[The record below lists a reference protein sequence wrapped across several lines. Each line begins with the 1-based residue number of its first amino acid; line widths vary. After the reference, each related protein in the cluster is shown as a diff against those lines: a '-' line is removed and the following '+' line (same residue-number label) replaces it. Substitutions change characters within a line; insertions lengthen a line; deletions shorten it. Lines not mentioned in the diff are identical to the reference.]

1 MFRYKNSTVRDEQ
14 VSRPIQMNNYRSE
27 EEIELIRQSSL
38 LVGKTLAAIA
48 AMLKPGI
55 TTATIDDV
63 AEKFIRDNGGV
74 PAFKNYN
81 GFPKS
86 VCVSVNSQVVHGIP
100 GSYELKDGDV
110 VSVDCGVVMNSF
122 YGDSAYTFIIGEA
135 DDKVKRLLQVTK
147 ECLYKGIE
155 QALTGNR
162 VGDISHAVQ
171 EHAESNG
178 YSVVREL
185 VGHGVGRK
193 LHEKPEVPN
202 YGNAGSGKVLQEGM
216 TIAIE
221 PMINMGKRNVVQ
233 ERDGWTVRT
242 QDGLPSAHFE
252 HTVAVRK
259 EKAEI
264 LSTFDYIE
272 EVLTTNKEVTI

>member
-1 MFRYKNSTVRDEQ
+1 MFRYKSNSVTEE
-14 VSRPIQMNNYRSE
+14 SFPKPFQMDNYKSE

-48 AMLKPGI
+48 SMLKPGI
-55 TTATIDDV
+55 TTAAVDSV
-63 AEKFIRDNGGV
+63 ADKFIRDHGGV

-81 GFPKS
+81 GFPAS

-100 GSYELKDGDV
+100 GNYELKNGDV
-110 VSVDCGVVMNSF
+110 VSVDCGVLMNSF
-122 YGDSAYTFIIGEA
+122 FGDSAYTFIIGEA
-135 DDKVKRLLQVTK
+135 DEKVKNLLRVTK
-147 ECLYKGIE
+147 ECLCKGIE
-155 QALTGNR
+155 QAVAGKR
-162 VGDISHAVQ
+162 IGDIGNAVQ
-171 EHAESNG
+171 YHAESSG

-202 YGNAGSGKVLQEGM
+202 YGKAGSGKVLSEGM
-216 TIAIE
+216 VIAIE
-221 PMINMGKRNVVQ
+221 PMINMGNRNVVQ

-252 HTVAVRK
+252 HTVVVRK
-259 EKAEI
+259 GRAEI
-264 LSTFDYIE
+264 LSTFEFIE
-272 EVLTTNKEVTI
+272 EVLQQNKEVTI